1 MPQLFVKNSQEQ
13 KGKAVIKAY
22 SNSFISQFDST
33 VKNLESLIQ
42 SEVSQKEKNKLP
54 HINVRVWKLE
64 KWHS

>member
-1 MPQLFVKNSQEQ
+1 MPQLFVKNSQEG

-33 VKNLESLIQ
+33 VKNLASLIQ

-54 HINVRVWKLE
+54 YINVRVWKPE
-64 KWHS
+64 KWH